1 MLLQIGIDMKQKRW
15 LVNDPDGAL
24 LMRHDLVADV
34 LGRAALRPLDVLLDE
49 PLQLRIALELLYDR
63 CVAEAAIPHRHHRH
77 IGVGV
82 HHVAIASGCR
92 RRRLV
97 RLTLGETALPRR
109 DNDTRAK
116 PLHIPFPRRRESLV
130 EIVEIEDQIAF
141 RRREPAEIH

>member
-1 MLLQIGIDMKQKRW
+1 MPTLPTPITFSAASVGRKRSNKTLAQRSSVSVQECPAVLLQIGIDMKQKRW

-77 IGVGV
+77 TMHYTYHSGKRSLAKHAAARTKVKTK
-82 HHVAIASGCR
+82 AS
-92 RRRLV
+92 
-97 RLTLGETALPRR
+97 
-109 DNDTRAK
+109 
-116 PLHIPFPRRRESLV
+116 S
-130 EIVEIEDQIAF
+130 
-141 RRREPAEIH
+141 